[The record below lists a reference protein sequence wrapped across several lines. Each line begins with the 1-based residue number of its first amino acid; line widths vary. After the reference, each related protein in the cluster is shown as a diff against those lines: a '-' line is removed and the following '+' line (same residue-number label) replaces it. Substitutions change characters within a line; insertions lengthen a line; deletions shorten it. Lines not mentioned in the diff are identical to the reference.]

1 MKQIIVTEKPET
13 WQMATPDVEL
23 VRPIEYINSEAYRK
37 PKSYRVINLCK
48 SYNYQ
53 REGYYISLL
62 AEARGHKPLPSTATM
77 MDFKLPNLA
86 REDAD
91 DFDEIIQNAF
101 DKIGGEDR
109 IEFTIYLGKTVSLEH
124 AKVGQLL
131 FNLYQMPLLRA
142 IFAKKEK
149 WQLRALK
156 PLNMKDISVDEMGV
170 MQDALTS
177 FIDGKKVIPKTYKRR
192 QYDLAILVNPSDP
205 HPPSDS
211 RALQRFVK
219 AAVKVGFNTE
229 FITKTD
235 FARIIQFDALFIRET
250 THVNNH
256 TFRFA
261 RKAEYEGLAVIDDP
275 TSMLKCTNKV
285 YLNEL
290 LTSNGIACPKSI
302 NLRKGDEEKLATLG
316 FPYVLKQPDG
326 AFSVGVKKIS
336 NLEEQD
342 QWLRKF
348 FQETDLLIAQE
359 FMPSDFDWRVGVLG
373 GKVQY
378 VCKYF
383 MARNHWQI
391 INWRATG
398 KGREGGAETIPVSK
412 APKKLLDM
420 AEKACGLIGNG
431 LYGVDI
437 KEVNGNFYVI
447 EINDNPNIDSGVED
461 KAHVGNT
468 LYEAIM
474 QHLMNEIQNG

>member
-1 MKQIIVTEKPET
+1 MKQIIVTEKPEN
-13 WQMATPDVEL
+13 WLMSTPEVEL
-23 VRPIEYINSEAYRK
+23 VRPIDYINSEEYRK
-37 PKSYRVINLCK
+37 QKHFRVLNLCK

-53 REGYYISLL
+53 KEGYYISLL
-62 AEARGHKPLPSTATM
+62 AEARGHKPLPSTSTM
-77 MDFKLPNLA
+77 MDFKLPNLP

-91 DFDEIIQNAF
+91 DFDVIIQDSF
-101 DKIGGEDR
+101 EKIVEKEL
-109 IEFTIYLGKTVSLEH
+109 IEFTIYLGRTSNPEH

-142 IFAKKEK
+142 IFTKKDK
-149 WQLRALK
+149 WHLKALK
-156 PLNMKDISVDEMGV
+156 PLNMRDIGPQEVAV
-170 MQDALTS
+170 MQGALNA
-177 FIDGKKVIPKTYKRR
+177 FIEGKKVVPKSYQRR
-192 QYDLAILVNPSDP
+192 QYDLAILINPGDS

-219 AAVKVGFNTE
+219 AASKVGFNTE

-250 THVNNH
+250 TSVNDH

-302 NLRKGDEEKLATLG
+302 NLRKGDDDKLLSLG

-326 AFSVGVKKIS
+326 AFSIGVKKIAS
-336 NLEEQD
+336 EEEQEK
-342 QWLRKF
+342 WLKEF

-373 GKVQY
+373 GKVLY

-391 INWRATG
+391 INWRAKG
-398 KGREGGAETIPVSK
+398 KSREGSAETIPVNK
-412 APKKLLDM
+412 APKKLLEI
-420 AEKACGLIGNG
+420 AEKACALIGNG

-437 KEVNGNFYVI
+437 KEVNGHFYVI
-447 EINDNPNIDSGVED
+447 EINDNPNIDAGIED
-461 KAHVGNT
+461 KAHPGNS
-468 LYEAIM
+468 LYENIM
-474 QHLMNEIQNG
+474 QHLINEIQNG

>member
-1 MKQIIVTEKPET
+1 MKQIIVTEKPEN
-13 WQMATPDVEL
+13 WKIATPDVVL
-23 VRPIEYINSEAYRK
+23 LRPSEYINSEEYRK
-37 PKSYRVINLCK
+37 HKQYRVINLCK

-53 REGYYISLL
+53 KEGYYISLL
-62 AEARGHKPLPSTATM
+62 AEARGHKPLPSTSTM
-77 MDFKLPNLA
+77 MDFKLPGLA

-91 DFDEIIQNAF
+91 DFDEVIQTAF
-101 DKIGGEDR
+101 DKIEEKQG
-109 IEFTIYLGKTVSLEH
+109 IEFTIYLGKTASPEH
-124 AKVGQLL
+124 AKVGHLL

-142 IFAKKEK
+142 IFTKKEK

-156 PLNMKDISVDEMGV
+156 PLNMKDISADELPT
-170 MQDALTS
+170 MQDALGS
-177 FIDGKKVIPKTYKRR
+177 FIEGKKVIPKSNKRR

-229 FITKTD
+229 FITKSD
-235 FARIIQFDALFIRET
+235 FARITQFDALFIRET

-290 LTSNGIACPKSI
+290 LTSNGIACPRSV
-302 NLRKGDEEKLATLG
+302 NLRKGDEIKLLPMG

-326 AFSVGVKKIS
+326 AFSIGVKKIA
-336 NLEEQD
+336 NPEEQEH
-342 QWLRKF
+342 WLRTF

-373 GKVQY
+373 GRVIY
-378 VCKYF
+378 VCKYY

-391 INWRATG
+391 INWRAKG
-398 KGREGGAETIPVSK
+398 KGREGDAETLAVDK
-412 APKKLLDM
+412 APKKLLEM
-420 AEKACGLIGNG
+420 AEKACSLIGNG

-461 KAHVGNT
+461 KAHAGNS
-468 LYEAIM
+468 LYEAIV
-474 QHLMNEIQNG
+474 QHLMNEVQNG

>member
-1 MKQIIVTEKPET
+1 MVIHSAFEK
-13 WQMATPDVEL
+13 
-23 VRPIEYINSEAYRK
+23 IEKE
-37 PKSYRVINLCK
+37 
-48 SYNYQ
+48 
-53 REGYYISLL
+53 EG
-62 AEARGHKPLPSTATM
+62 
-77 MDFKLPNLA
+77 
-86 REDAD
+86 
-91 DFDEIIQNAF
+91 
-101 DKIGGEDR
+101 
-109 IEFTIYLGKTVSLEH
+109 IEFTIYLGKTASPEH

-131 FNLYQMPLLRA
+131 FNLYQMPLLHA
-142 IFAKKEK
+142 VFTKKEK
-149 WQLRALK
+149 WQLRVLK
-156 PLNMKDISVDEMGV
+156 PLNMKDISPGELPE
-170 MQDALTS
+170 MQDALSS
-177 FIDGKKVIPKTYKRR
+177 FIEGKKVIPKSNQRR
-192 QYDLAILVNPSDP
+192 QYDLAILVNPSDQ

-219 AAVKVGFNTE
+219 AAVKVGFNAE
-229 FITKTD
+229 FITKSD

-275 TSMLKCTNKV
+275 ISMLRCTNKV

-302 NLRKGDEEKLATLG
+302 NLRKGDEEKLLPLG

-326 AFSVGVKKIS
+326 AFSVGVKKIA
-336 NLEEQD
+336 NLEEQEH
-342 QWLRKF
+342 WLRTF

-373 GKVQY
+373 GKVLY

-398 KGREGGAETIPVSK
+398 KGREGGAETLAASE
-412 APKKLLDM
+412 APKKLINL
-420 AEKACGLIGNG
+420 AEKACSLIGNG

-447 EINDNPNIDSGVED
+447 EINDNPNIDAGVED
-461 KAHVGNT
+461 KAHAGNT
-468 LYEAIM
+468 LYEKIM
-474 QHLMNEIQNG
+474 QHLINEIQKG